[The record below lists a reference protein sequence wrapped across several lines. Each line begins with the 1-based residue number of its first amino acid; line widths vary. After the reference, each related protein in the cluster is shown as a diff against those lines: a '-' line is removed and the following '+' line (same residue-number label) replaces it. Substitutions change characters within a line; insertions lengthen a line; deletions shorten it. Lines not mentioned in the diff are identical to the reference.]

1 MASECAVKLSVQQRR
16 FRRHVRDPAVTVGDV
31 PNAATGTFRK
41 ARLESLLCVG
51 RQQLSSPCAV
61 RHSRPRNTGDRWRHN
76 PGINVGS
83 TTGAA
88 AVAAGAWI
96 HGNRRL
102 CNFRGWGTVR
112 RARQRCQGHFIARRA
127 SGTSAVC
134 CSRPP
139 HAHGGAMAAQLFT
152 TQLEREHRCAQN
164 RRNRRRG

>member
-31 PNAATGTFRK
+31 PNAATGTFLK

-83 TTGAA
+83 TAGAA
-88 AVAAGAWI
+88 AVAAGARI
-96 HGNRRL
+96 HDNRRL

-112 RARQRCQGHFIARRA
+112 RCSSTMPRA
-127 SGTSAVC
+127 FH
-134 CSRPP
+134 RPP
-139 HAHGGAMAAQLFT
+139 RLRHICGMLFT
-152 TQLEREHRCAQN
+152 LTARSRQPGGGVVVHNSVGARTPPRTKSEE
-164 RRNRRRG
+164 